1 MDSRA
6 APTYGVVLWPGIEQ
20 IICILCAQYNNFFGF
35 KNGGNVKCLK
45 CNSTMSN
52 GFIVDY
58 MAGGKR
64 QVEKWNAGEPKPSFW
79 HGVDIKNQSQIEVV
93 TYRCDEC
100 GYLES
105 YASKPK

>member
-1 MDSRA
+1 MGSCS
-6 APTYGVVLWPGIEQ
+6 GLVLSK
-20 IICILCAQYNNFFGF
+20 LFVSYALSNNLFGF

-64 QVEKWNAGEPKPSFW
+64 QVEKWLAGEPKPSFW